1 MLFSSWMEEQ
11 RVYYGALNSTL
22 GQAHTIIMFFN
33 DYGKNR
39 LTVKIHEKWALEVS
53 NEFSKLKRTNRDI
66 EMFYTSTKFQEN
78 SN

>member
-1 MLFSSWMEEQ
+1 MEHLTQ
-11 RVYYGALNSTL
+11 PLDKHIRLL
-22 GQAHTIIMFFN
+22 WFFN

-66 EMFYTSTKFQEN
+66 AMFYTSTKFQEN